1 VKKLFEGLL
10 LYLKIRKIK
19 ELRVKYEID
28 DFTPSREEFLDIN
41 TSEEINLPQNFI
53 KLFDYIYE
61 SLSDEIHK
69 SFMELDIPTQDD
81 DFGSYYNVILNVNPL
96 EKNILVWTEINY
108 KDEQPT
114 GITKVPLS
122 ELSNEDRK
130 TLIGL
135 LDFCEC
141 DVLTIYFHGDQG
153 EFIIEQYAE
162 GDSGSDVEI
171 GYDIEQLVHDLT
183 TQIEPHWY
191 SNYGGYGSVE
201 VTRDDMIFNLTLY
214 DYETMYDSYERII
227 DINFFNE

>member
-28 DFTPSREEFLDIN
+28 DFIPSQSEFLDIN

-53 KLFDYIYE
+53 KLFNYMYE

-81 DFGSYYNVILNVNPL
+81 DFGSYYNVIFNVNPL

-108 KDEQPT
+108 KDEQPM

-141 DVLTIYFHGDQG
+141 DTLNFYISGNQG
-153 EFIIEQYAE
+153 EFESLLT
-162 GDSGSDVEI
+162 DSCFDFDVEI

-191 SNYGGYGSVE
+191 SDYGGYGSVE
-201 VTRDDMIFNLTLY
+201 VTRDDMIFELTLY
-214 DYETMYDSYERII
+214 DNETMYDSYERII